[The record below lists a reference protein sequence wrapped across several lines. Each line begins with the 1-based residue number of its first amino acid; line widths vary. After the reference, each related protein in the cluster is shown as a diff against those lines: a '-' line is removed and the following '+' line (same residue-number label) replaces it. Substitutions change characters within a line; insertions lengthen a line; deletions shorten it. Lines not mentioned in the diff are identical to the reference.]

1 MGLAAEWGPIPGVMS
16 LSRSGLILAVSG
28 GGDEDGNSEL
38 HLFSIPKGSTAVSLD
53 DAVRHPVNGRF
64 VAIDWSPYG
73 NSILGLVADATGI
86 RMDMFD
92 LSANEWSSVVSPG
105 IEMDDP
111 AAMPSIHRPWT
122 LVRIAPRMY
131 RR

>member
-16 LSRSGLILAVSG
+16 LSPSGLMLAVSG
-28 GGDEDGNSEL
+28 GGDEDGNSEI
-38 HLFSIPKGSTAVSLD
+38 HLFSIPKGSNAVSMD
-53 DAVRHPVNGRF
+53 DAVRHPVKGRL

-73 NSILGLVADATGI
+73 NNIVGLVADATGI

-92 LSANEWSSVVSPG
+92 LSANEWSSVVTPG
-105 IEMDDP
+105 IEVDDP
-111 AAMPSIHRPWT
+111 VATPSIHRPWT
-122 LVRIAPRMY
+122 LVRIAPRMC